1 MNGFWGTYWN
11 IWQLVR
17 WSITSIILVVLSEY
31 LALQIIS
38 LLLISDMVQ
47 GLLVTCN
54 PLNENGQNKMAIFNE
69 IMVSVYLYILISLSI
84 SLTSSNREQ
93 TGMLLVAVILAS
105 FIANLF
111 NFIVRGSTE
120 AYIRLK

>member
-38 LLLISDMVQ
+38 LLLISVMVQ

-54 PLNENGQNKMAIFNE
+54 PLNENGQNKMAILNE
-69 IMVSVYLYILISLSI
+69 VMVKYIMVV
-84 SLTSSNREQ
+84 
-93 TGMLLVAVILAS
+93 S
-105 FIANLF
+105 F
-111 NFIVRGSTE
+111 
-120 AYIRLK
+120 